1 MMIKSSNPPNPLY
14 RIPRSY
20 YWPQYWDACLA
31 AIVASFQ
38 LVLSLGIL
46 GMEIGNAVVDL
57 YRANVYSGFWA
68 FPFIIA
74 ATLST
79 YATGK
84 FVTRTSFVSIQSV

>member
-1 MMIKSSNPPNPLY
+1 MNKSTDRHNSLY
-14 RIPRSY
+14 RIPPSY
-20 YWPQYWDACLA
+20 YWPQHWNACLA
-31 AIVASFQ
+31 GIVATFQ
-38 LVLSLGIL
+38 LVLSLGIA

-84 FVTRTSFVSIQSV
+84 FVTRTSFFSIQSV